1 MHIVNVTIIFVNFSK
16 TVMKLHALKQL
27 VLAILISCTL
37 LTFISCEDE
46 PIKIKLMVIS
56 TVKGFNGYYIVNGNT
71 LVPFSA
77 TENSYGIALFEQEIE
92 DVDYLE
98 VSATTI
104 DGATSI
110 EIKVYRD
117 NKKVKSS
124 QKTIEDPYNSYT
136 LNFEY
141 SYGEEESSE

>member
-1 MHIVNVTIIFVNFSK
+1 MIMKQNIIK
-16 TVMKLHALKQL
+16 RLLL
-27 VLAILISCTL
+27 IILIAVTL
-37 LTFISCEDE
+37 IPFIACEDE
-46 PIKIKLMVIS
+46 PVKIKLMVIS
-56 TVKGFNGYYIVNGNT
+56 TVKGFNGYYIANGDT
-71 LVPFSA
+71 PVPFSA
-77 TENSYGIALFEQEIE
+77 TEDAYGIALYEKEIE

-98 VSATTI
+98 VSATTL

-141 SYGEEESSE
+141 SLGEEEESSE

>member
-1 MHIVNVTIIFVNFSK
+1 MKTAYLKWLIALIF
-16 TVMKLHALKQL
+16 
-27 VLAILISCTL
+27 ISCT
-37 LTFISCEDE
+37 FIYFTACEDE

-77 TENSYGIALFEQEIE
+77 TEDSYGIALYEKEIE

-110 EIKVYRD
+110 EIKVYKD

-141 SYGEEESSE
+141 EIGEEEEESSE

>member
-1 MHIVNVTIIFVNFSK
+1 
-16 TVMKLHALKQL
+16 MKLHIVKRLLL
-27 VLAILISCTL
+27 VILIAVTL
-37 LTFISCEDE
+37 ITFIACEDE
-46 PIKIKLMVIS
+46 PVKIKLMVIS
-56 TVKGFNGYYIVNGNT
+56 TVKGFTGYYIVNGDT
-71 LVPFSA
+71 PVPFSA
-77 TENSYGIALFEQEIE
+77 TEDAYGIALFEKEIE

-98 VSATTI
+98 VSATTF

-110 EIKVYRD
+110 EIKVYSD

-141 SYGEEESSE
+141 SLGEEEQESSQ